1 MAPLSERGRFDR
13 HAFFSLLGTIKET
26 KRESLNKKGPTVSYA
41 AAKLASTY
49 EGIGAMFADLNGST
63 ASDDPSLMRDDPFS
77 HMPDID
83 ASSIFSTK
91 NSPRSPRVNKGA
103 PASRRADGG
112 AHIAAAPSAR
122 MGPKTPGSALIRS
135 RPIYLGEEHE
145 GAHSARG
152 EVVAAA
158 GVDSAFDL
166 QAMMCVAGIPVAAG
180 VAGNPV
186 AASIPVA
193 AEPVGVP
200 VAEQT
205 AIQETAFHVPCDTTR
220 HVKVVESYAQHPLH
234 QPRANGAKKPFAFPK
249 SKAAAPVASVGG
261 VSNAHYVHSNA
272 SYVHGATAEVIETC
286 SGGGVVETCSE
297 TAASPCTDTATSC
310 QQEPVTVIYRG
321 VEGGVAGMSHSTAA
335 PMAAAAATTTN
346 EPVDLSKMSRV
357 QRMKYMQ
364 QDKMQQHHMQH
375 QPVEH
380 DGVTTEKQR
389 FVFDDEKERFVFDDA
404 APAPAPAPAAAVA
417 AEDKVDLSK
426 MSRVQR
432 MRYLQTQSHQCKP
445 ADEHLNPSPR
455 PSHIPRTQPTVT
467 TVWSVTV
474 PAGRSP
480 EGEGDSS
487 SDDGFAANRAAIK
500 ASIANSIDAPM
511 RARRPVERD
520 SN

>member
-1 MAPLSERGRFDR
+1 
-13 HAFFSLLGTIKET
+13 
-26 KRESLNKKGPTVSYA
+26 
-41 AAKLASTY
+41 
-49 EGIGAMFADLNGST
+49 
-63 ASDDPSLMRDDPFS
+63 
-77 HMPDID
+77 
-83 ASSIFSTK
+83 
-91 NSPRSPRVNKGA
+91 
-103 PASRRADGG
+103 
-112 AHIAAAPSAR
+112 
-122 MGPKTPGSALIRS
+122 
-135 RPIYLGEEHE
+135 
-145 GAHSARG
+145 
-152 EVVAAA
+152 
-158 GVDSAFDL
+158 
-166 QAMMCVAGIPVAAG
+166 MCVAGIPVAAG
-180 VAGNPV
+180 VAGIPV

-272 SYVHGATAEVIETC
+272 SY
-286 SGGGVVETCSE
+286 
-297 TAASPCTDTATSC
+297 
-310 QQEPVTVIYRG
+310 
-321 VEGGVAGMSHSTAA
+321 
-335 PMAAAAATTTN
+335 

-389 FVFDDEKERFVFDDA
+389 FVFDDEKERFIFDDA
-404 APAPAPAPAAAVA
+404 TPAPAPAPAAAVA

-474 PAGRSP
+474 AAGRSP